1 MTTGTTHDNKADTI
15 VVGGGIVGLACAYEL
30 TKRYTG
36 SRVVVL
42 EKEDS
47 LSKHQTGHN
56 SGVIHSGIYY
66 KPGSLKAI
74 NCRRGKELLE
84 AFCEEHSV
92 AWEKCG
98 KVIVAL
104 DDVERG
110 RLASI
115 YERGQANG
123 VECRMIEQAELNE
136 LEPHCAGIEAIHVP
150 ETGIVD
156 YVGMGAT
163 LGELIKAA
171 GGDVFTSNEV
181 TGIKEDSE
189 GVEVTTIAGVYR
201 ASNVINCAG
210 LHSDR
215 VTAMSGRT
223 PSVKIVPFR
232 GEYYELKQSAQH
244 LCKNLI
250 YPVPDPAFPFL
261 GVHFTRM
268 VNGGI
273 ECGPNAV
280 LAFAREGYTKTT
292 VNWRDL
298 AETLSYPAFWKVSL
312 KYWRTGLGEIH
323 RSFSKAAFV
332 KALQRLMPELTGD
345 DLVAIPAGVRAQ
357 ALAPDGTL
365 LDDFAIDAS
374 GRIVNVINA
383 PSPAATSALSIG
395 ITVVDELE
403 KLNS

>member
-1 MTTGTTHDNKADTI
+1 
-15 VVGGGIVGLACAYEL
+15 
-30 TKRYTG
+30 
-36 SRVVVL
+36 VVL
-42 EKEDS
+42 ENEDEV
-47 LSKHQTGHN
+47 SKHQTGHN

-74 NCRRGKELLE
+74 NCRKGKAMLE
-84 AFCEEHSV
+84 DFCTEHSV

-104 DDVERG
+104 DEVERG
-110 RLASI
+110 RLANI
-115 YERGQANG
+115 FERGQANG
-123 VECRMIEQAELNE
+123 VDCRMISKAELNE
-136 LEPHCAGIEAIHVP
+136 LEPHCAGVEAIHVT

-156 YVGMGAT
+156 YVGMTKKLA
-163 LGELIKAA
+163 ELVTAS
-171 GGDVFTSNEV
+171 GGDVFTGNAV
-181 TGIKEDSE
+181 TGLKEDAE
-189 GVEVTTIAGVYR
+189 GVEVTTVAGVYR
-201 ASNVINCAG
+201 ADKVVNGAG
-210 LHSDR
+210 LYSDR
-215 VTAMSGRT
+215 VTAMSGKT

-232 GEYYELKQSAQH
+232 GEYYELKPNAEH

-268 VNGGI
+268 VNGGV

-298 AETLSYPAFWKVSL
+298 AETLSYPAFWKISL
-312 KYWRTGLGEIH
+312 KYWKTGLGEIH

-332 KALQRLMPELTGD
+332 KALQRLMPELKSD
-345 DLVAIPAGVRAQ
+345 DIHAIPAGVRAQ
-357 ALAPDGTL
+357 ALAPDGNL

-374 GRIVNVINA
+374 GRIVNVVNA

-395 ITVVDELE
+395 ETVVNRLDD
-403 KLNS
+403 KAA